1 VQSLIFLDL
10 KHFYMTFGEHIT
22 LIRKQLKWSQ
32 EDLAKKVGTSAP
44 IIGRYERNEIKPSI
58 EIAKKI
64 ADELS
69 VSVDY
74 LLGGSDKM
82 VLDKKMIRRMEE
94 IEALPEKEKD
104 KIFEYIDLVIRD
116 IKIKKAHAA

>member
-1 VQSLIFLDL
+1 
-10 KHFYMTFGEHIT
+10 MTFGERIT
-22 LIRKQLKWSQ
+22 VVRKQLKWSQ
-32 EDLAKKVGTSAP
+32 DDLAKKVGTSAP

-69 VSVDY
+69 VTVDY

-82 VLDKKMIRRMEE
+82 VLDKKLMKRIED
-94 IEALPEKEKD
+94 IEALPEKEKE
-104 KIFEYIDLVIRD
+104 KIFDYIELVIRD
-116 IKIKKAHAA
+116 LKIKKAHAS

>member
-1 VQSLIFLDL
+1 
-10 KHFYMTFGEHIT
+10 MTFGERIT

-32 EDLAKKVGTSAP
+32 EELAKKVGTSAP

-64 ADELS
+64 ADELE
-69 VSVDY
+69 VTVDY

-82 VLDKKMIRRMEE
+82 MLDKKTVKRIEE
-94 IEALPEKEKD
+94 IENLPEKEKE

-116 IKIKKAHAA
+116 VKIKKAHAA